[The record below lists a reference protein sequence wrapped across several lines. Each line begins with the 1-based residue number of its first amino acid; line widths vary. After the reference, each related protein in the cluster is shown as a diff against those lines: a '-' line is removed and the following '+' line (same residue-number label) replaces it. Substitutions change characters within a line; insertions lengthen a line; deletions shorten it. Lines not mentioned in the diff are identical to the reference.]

1 MNTPQRFV
9 AITLLGF
16 ASIAGAQ
23 VNIPN
28 PSAPGNSPDSAVRLV
43 ATSDLMVDR
52 FIARWL
58 RTHYP
63 GWSADPH
70 EFMEIGFERYAVV
83 YISSPDNPG
92 RRIYFR
98 VMKNQNEDD
107 MAGFPDR

>member
-1 MNTPQRFV
+1 MNILKSLV
-9 AITLLGF
+9 AITLLGLAPGAF
-16 ASIAGAQ
+16 AQ

-28 PSAPGNSPDSAVRLV
+28 PQAPGNSPESAVRLV

-52 FIARWL
+52 FINRWI

-63 GWSADPH
+63 GWNADPH
-70 EFMEIGFERYAVV
+70 EFTEIGFERYAVV

-98 VMKNQNEDD
+98 VMKHQNEDD
-107 MAGFPDR
+107 TAGFPQR

>member
-1 MNTPQRFV
+1 MNTLQRIV

-23 VNIPN
+23 INMPN
-28 PSAPGNSPDSAVRLV
+28 PASPGNSPESAVRLV
-43 ATSDLMVDR
+43 ATNDIMVDR

-63 GWSADPH
+63 GWNADPH
-70 EFMEIGFERYAVV
+70 EFMEIGMERFAVV
-83 YISSPDNPG
+83 YITAPDNPG

-98 VMKNQNEDD
+98 VMKHQMEDD
-107 MAGFPDR
+107 MGGMPPL

>member
-1 MNTPQRFV
+1 MDILKSLV
-9 AITLLGF
+9 AITLLGLAPGAF
-16 ASIAGAQ
+16 AQ

-28 PSAPGNSPDSAVRLV
+28 PQAPGNSPESAVRLV
-43 ATSDLMVDR
+43 ASSDLMVDR
-52 FIARWL
+52 FINRWI

-63 GWSADPH
+63 GWNADPH
-70 EFMEIGFERYAVV
+70 EFTEIGFERYAVV

-107 MAGFPDR
+107 TAGFPQR